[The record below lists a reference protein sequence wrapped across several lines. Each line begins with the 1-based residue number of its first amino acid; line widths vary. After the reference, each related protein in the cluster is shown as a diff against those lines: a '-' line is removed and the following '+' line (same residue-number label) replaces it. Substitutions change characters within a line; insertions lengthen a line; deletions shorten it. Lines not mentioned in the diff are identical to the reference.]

1 MNETNLAK
9 LPHIGRADVEKAKIG
24 NDEWEFL
31 LVFVEKYFEMIDEN
45 PEVIKD
51 FTLSQLTLL
60 AYFHLDSEVCNGGF
74 IQLIQNGRGSYVFDT
89 PFSDCL
95 RKWGVEKVAEIV
107 DKAKVV
113 YEKYKEE
120 LEKEKDTAEEFCQ
133 LYEDITDFEPLDVQ
147 FDEVTNNETKI
158 LKNYVENHLEEF
170 AVID

>member
-1 MNETNLAK
+1 MNETNLAI
-9 LPHIGRADVEKAKIG
+9 LPHIGKADVEKAKIG
-24 NDEWEFL
+24 NDEWKFL
-31 LVFVEKYFEMIDEN
+31 RVFVEKYFEMIDEN
-45 PEVIKD
+45 PEVMKD

-74 IQLIQNGRGSYVFDT
+74 IQLIQNGRGSIFDS

-113 YEKYKEE
+113 YEKYKDE
-120 LEKEKDTAEEFCQ
+120 LEKEINTAEEFCQ
-133 LYEDITDFEPLDVQ
+133 LYEDITDFEPLDAQ
-147 FDEVTNNETKI
+147 FDDVTSDETGI